1 MAVRSAL
8 GRSAA
13 AALPATL
20 AGASH
25 AGPRRA
31 EMRMVFGDRSQL
43 ARLQQDAR
51 YDETPDKFVCPA
63 SPPSHAKDRR

>member
-8 GRSAA
+8 GRAAA

-25 AGPRRA
+25 AAPRRA
-31 EMRMVFGDRSQL
+31 GMRMVFGDRSQL

-51 YDETPDKFVCPA
+51 YDARPDKFVCPA
-63 SPPSHAKDRR
+63 SPPPHAKDRR